1 MRQIFSIRNPNSAIK
16 YVFYDELISVCNEEG
31 QLHII
36 EEIIFGGGSGICRGS
51 GSAAGRPCFRCRRSD
66 RGRLQNRFFTAI
78 IEDIEKTYFEAAL
91 DLTGGNESKAA
102 LLLNLT
108 RDKFR
113 YRRNKLSIA

>member
-1 MRQIFSIRNPNSAIK
+1 LLSEGP
-16 YVFYDELISVCNEEG
+16 ELTLDDLGLKENNG
-31 QLHII
+31 GNNADWPDNGHHLPQL
-36 EEIIFGGGSGICRGS
+36 SPAGI
-51 GSAAGRPCFRCRRSD
+51 D
-66 RGRLQNRFFTAI
+66 FTAI

-113 YRRNKLSIA
+113 YRRQKLSLQ